1 MKQILL
7 LGLLLCIVVAI
18 IVFINYKRSKV
29 AICSLSDRPQY
40 TKYSWKVMEDYCSKH
55 GYDFVTENQSL
66 DADRHTAWSKI
77 ILMERELDKGYDIVI
92 WIDDDIIITERSE
105 SVDAVFKDFINSDK
119 KIAVAKDT
127 MGELANTGIISVKKE
142 GKPLLRRIY
151 DDGITNENRWEQ
163 LWDQTAF
170 NTMYKDI
177 KDDVHLYEPGTIQ
190 GFYRSDD
197 DPPEFKWK
205 KGVWAA
211 HMAGCPEK
219 ERVERMR
226 NLTQTRN
233 LL

>member
-7 LGLLLCIVVAI
+7 LGLLLCIIFAI
-18 IVFINYKRSKV
+18 IIFINYNRSKI

-55 GYDFVTENQSL
+55 GYDFVTENRSL

-77 ILMERELDKGYDIVI
+77 LLMERVLAKDYDIVI
-92 WIDDDIIITERSE
+92 WIDDDIIITEKSQ
-105 SVDAVFKDFINSDK
+105 SVDAVFRDFINSNK
-119 KIAVAKDT
+119 KLAVAKDT
-127 MGELANTGIISVKKE
+127 MGEMANTGIICVKKE
-142 GKPLLRRIY
+142 GGSLLRRLY

-170 NTMYKDI
+170 NAMYNDI

-205 KGVWAA
+205 KGVWTA

-219 ERVERMR
+219 ERVERMQSLIQTQ
-226 NLTQTRN
+226 NLY
-233 LL
+233 